1 MYTLYFSLTVF
12 FLSTCK
18 YLYIYKMTS
27 ILLIILSLYY
37 YTYHVTMIWLI
48 HSPFVM
54 HYLRFIDCS
63 VHVYLRLSEEKSF
76 KWPVQLQL
84 YTANSQYTD
93 YIWQA
98 QVMNI
103 DNLRLIKVL
112 KGHCLIFLS
121 AIYQLFIEYFNIK

>member
-1 MYTLYFSLTVF
+1 
-12 FLSTCK
+12 
-18 YLYIYKMTS
+18 
-27 ILLIILSLYY
+27 
-37 YTYHVTMIWLI
+37 MIWLI

-63 VHVYLRLSEEKSF
+63 VHVYL

-98 QVMNI
+98 QIMNI
-103 DNLRLIKVL
+103 DNLRLIKV
-112 KGHCLIFLS
+112 KI
-121 AIYQLFIEYFNIK
+121 IQ